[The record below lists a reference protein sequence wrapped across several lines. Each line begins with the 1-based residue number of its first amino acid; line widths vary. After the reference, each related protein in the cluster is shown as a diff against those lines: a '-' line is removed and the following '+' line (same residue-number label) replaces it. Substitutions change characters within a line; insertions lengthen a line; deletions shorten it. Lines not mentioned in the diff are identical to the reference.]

1 MKESGQ
7 REMVLGYLE
16 DRFGIDRKHFS
27 DFEFYMASKGRVF
40 LGPKSIPG
48 RLKPVSVGILV
59 ARMSGSVKP
68 STNLLQL
75 FGSHA
80 SRGIVDLSKEQ
91 ALRYT
96 RGEDLRLTDN
106 KTTDGYV
113 LLKYLDFP
121 LGCGMLKN
129 SIIKNMLPKAKRI
142 EAKFL

>member
-1 MKESGQ
+1 MKEPGQ

-16 DRFGIDRKHFS
+16 DRFGIDRRHFS
-27 DFEFYMASKGRVF
+27 GFEFYLASKGRLF

-59 ARMSGSVKP
+59 ARIGKTVKP

-75 FGSHA
+75 FGRHA
-80 SRGIVDLSKEQ
+80 SRSIVDLSREQ
-91 ALRYT
+91 ALSYLK
-96 RGEDLRLTDN
+96 GEDLRVTDN

-113 LLKYLDFP
+113 LLNYLDFP

>member
-7 REMVLGYLE
+7 REMVFGYLE

-27 DFEFYMASKGRVF
+27 GFEFYMASKGRVF

-48 RLKPVSVGILV
+48 RLKPVSVGILI
-59 ARMSGSVKP
+59 ARMGGSVKP
-68 STNLLQL
+68 STTLLQL
-75 FGSHA
+75 FGRHA
-80 SRGIVDLSKEQ
+80 SRSIADLPKEQ
-91 ALRYT
+91 ALRYI

-106 KTTDGYV
+106 GITDGYI

-121 LGCGMLKN
+121 LGCGMLKKG
-129 SIIKNMLPKAKRI
+129 IVKNMLPKAKRM